1 MRSLSVVL
9 LLCLLSVPVSAANL
23 DWHNNYTDAYHQ
35 AKTEGKF
42 LLIAFHGEQEE
53 CVPAAELTKFLEP
66 YVLLRVPTTLVIE
79 MRGKERALIDYG
91 CFRNLKKQPGLAVL
105 NLKYKGSTFG
115 NVTETLSW
123 KDATASADRF
133 AQFLEKP
140 EMEFGA
146 KLLTDEFGLEW
157 HTDYNDAHSRAK
169 DEKKLLFLA
178 FDSGAVR
185 FSPDRKTADGL
196 GEFVLARLRVADNG
210 KLLSH
215 TGMRMF
221 HRAPGI
227 GVIDLKNEGDNY
239 NRVVHVLPSEYLT
252 PTGVEAMLKLARGQ
266 SDLPAPKWHD
276 NYCNARDLATKQK
289 KMLLI
294 AIDSDEE
301 TYTPKPESIP
311 MLHAYVLARQT
322 TASEYPCD
330 GKLRPLVQFADFRPM
345 REKPGLVVYDFK
357 HEGRPH
363 YGKVVGAM
371 PYKYLGSNPG
381 NRVVDQTE
389 REREF
394 LALEPNS
401 LSRRTL
407 TWAIRVSRGHGAF
420 QRLRSADGRPNDNLM
435 AGALRNSN
443 LQCRSGVGH
452 FAGGLR
458 GPEIASPGPG
468 KDIVDC
474 ALNMVRIWRGSPP
487 HYGVMVRYHREFGY
501 DMAASRS
508 THWYG
513 TGRF

>member
-1 MRSLSVVL
+1 MRLSSVVA
-9 LLCLLSVPVSAANL
+9 LLCLLATTASAADL
-23 DWHNNYTDAYHQ
+23 DWHDDYAVAYHQ
-35 AKTEGKF
+35 AKAEGEF
-42 LLIAFHGEQEE
+42 LLIAFHGEQGQ
-53 CVPAAELTKFLEP
+53 CVPATELATQLQP
-66 YVLLRVPTTLVIE
+66 YVLLQVPTTVVVKAK
-79 MRGKERALIDYG
+79 GKERPLMDYG
-91 CFRNLKKQPGLAVL
+91 CFRKLQKQPGLAVL

-115 NVTETLSW
+115 NVVETLSW

-140 EMEFGA
+140 ELEFGA
-146 KLLTDEFGLEW
+146 KLLRDEHGLEW
-157 HTDYNDAHSRAK
+157 HTDYDDAHRRAK

-178 FDSGAVR
+178 FDSNDVR
-185 FSPDRKTADGL
+185 FSPEGKTPGML
-196 GEFVLARLRVADNG
+196 REFVLARLRVADSSQ
-210 KLLSH
+210 LLSH
-215 TGMRMF
+215 TGMRLF
-221 HRAPGI
+221 HRAPGV
-227 GVIDLKNEGDNY
+227 GVIDLKSQGDTH
-239 NRVVHVLPSEYLT
+239 NRVVHVLPSEYVT
-252 PTGVEAMLKLARGQ
+252 PTGVEAMLKLAQGQ
-266 SDLPAPKWHD
+266 SDLPALQWHD
-276 NYCNARDLATKQK
+276 DYCKARDAATEQK

-301 TYTPKPESIP
+301 TYTPRPESIP
-311 MLHAYVLARQT
+311 MLHGYVLSRQT
-322 TASEYPCD
+322 TNSEYSHD
-330 GKLRPLVQFADFRPM
+330 GKLRRLLEFADFRPM

-357 HEGRPH
+357 CEGQPH

-381 NRVVDQTE
+381 NRVVDEAE

-394 LALEPNS
+394 LVLEPNS

-407 TWAIRVSRGHGAF
+407 TWAIRVSRGHGAN
-420 QRLRSADGRPNDNLM
+420 QRLRSADGRPDNNLM

-458 GPEIASPGPG
+458 GAEIASPGPG

-474 ALNMVRIWRGSPP
+474 ALNMVGIWRGSPP

-501 DMAASRS
+501 DMAARS
-508 THWYG
+508 SNYWYG